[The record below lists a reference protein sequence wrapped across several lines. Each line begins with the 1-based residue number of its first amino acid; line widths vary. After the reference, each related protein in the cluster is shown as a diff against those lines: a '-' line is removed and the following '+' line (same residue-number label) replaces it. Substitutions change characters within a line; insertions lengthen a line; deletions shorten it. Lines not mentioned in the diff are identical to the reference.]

1 MNHEALDGIMHPKAI
16 AVVGASATPGK
27 IGYTVLDNLI
37 KQGYT
42 GTIYPINPSAEEI
55 LGLKCYPSILDVPGQ
70 VDAAV
75 ITIPAKLV
83 PQGVEECG
91 KKGVKGL
98 IVITSGFS
106 EVGKRELE
114 DEIVAL
120 AHRYG
125 MRILGPNIVGVLSN
139 SDGMNASF
147 APYLPL
153 PGKATLV
160 SQSGALLIAIDAATY
175 TRGVGFDKMFSIGN
189 MSDLDFA
196 DIIEWLNDDPNT
208 SCITLYI
215 EGFKNGRSFMDVC
228 RRATKP
234 IIGLK
239 AGVSAHGAAAAASH
253 TGSLAG
259 AAKVYGA
266 ALQQA
271 GVVQASDLDNLFDRT
286 LALSLQ
292 PPMNGDNLLIITN
305 GGGVGVLATDSAER
319 YGLPLKFAPP
329 EVQAELKKHMP
340 DFGSAKNP
348 VDLTGMAGN
357 EWYHD
362 AVKYAYAHNW
372 VDGLTIL
379 YCETAVTNPMEIAQS
394 IKAAIDESGVNG
406 KPVSVSFVG
415 GERSEKAMAW
425 LVEHGLPAYGAPD
438 RAVNAMAALREYAR
452 MKAIA
457 SESIT
462 PCGDEGRAIAM
473 KVIEHAR
480 LDGRDSLTEIE
491 AKQVFSAYGLPVTR
505 TKLAT
510 SEDEAV
516 KLAQE
521 IGYPV
526 VMKIV
531 SPEILHKSDAGG
543 VKVNIKDE
551 ASVREAFRTIMAN
564 AKDYN
569 AEAHIHGIAVQE
581 MAPWGTEV
589 ILGSVNDP
597 TFGPTMMFG
606 LGGIF
611 VEVLKDVTFRVAPV
625 SSSQALRMLGEI
637 RGAPILAG
645 VRGES
650 PRDRAAMAETICAY
664 STMILDLAD
673 EISESDANPVLVYAE
688 GKGVKVVDARIILK
702 KK

>member
-1 MNHEALDGIMHPKAI
+1 MNHAALDGIMHPKAI
-16 AVVGASATPGK
+16 AVIGASATPGK
-27 IGYTVLDNLI
+27 IGFTVLDNLI
-37 KQGYT
+37 KQGYS
-42 GTIYPINPSAEEI
+42 GEIYPINPGEQEI
-55 LGLKCYPSILDVPGQ
+55 LGHKCYASVLDVPGEI
-70 VDAAV
+70 DAAV
-75 ITIPAKLV
+75 VTIPAKIVLAAIDD
-83 PQGVEECG
+83 CG
-91 KKGVKGL
+91 KKGIKGL
-98 IVITSGFS
+98 IIISSGFS

-114 DEIVAL
+114 EQVVSA
-120 AHRYG
+120 ANRYG

-139 SDGMNASF
+139 SDKMNASF

-153 PGKATLV
+153 PGKATLI
-160 SQSGALLIAIDAATY
+160 SQSGALLIAIDASTY
-175 TRGVGFDKMFSIGN
+175 TRGVGFDKLISIGN
-189 MSDLDFA
+189 MSDIDFA
-196 DIIEWLNDDPNT
+196 DIINWLNDDPST
-208 SCITLYI
+208 SCITLYV
-215 EGFKNGRSFMDVC
+215 EGFKNGRSFMEVC
-228 RRATKP
+228 RQSTKP
-234 IIGLK
+234 IIALK

-266 ALQQA
+266 AFSQA

-292 PPMNGDNLLIITN
+292 PPMHGDNLLIITN
-305 GGGVGVLATDSAER
+305 GGGVGVLATDAAEKS
-319 YGLPLKFAPP
+319 GLPLKFAP
-329 EVQAELKKHMP
+329 EDVQVELKKHMP

-362 AVKYAYAHNW
+362 AIKFAYAHDW
-372 VDGLTIL
+372 VDGLAVL
-379 YCETAVTNPMEIAQS
+379 YCETAVTDPLEIAKG
-394 IKAAIDESGVNG
+394 IKSALVESGVSS
-406 KPVSVSFVG
+406 KSVTVSFVG

-425 LVEHGLPAYGAPD
+425 LVENGIPAYGAPD
-438 RAVNAMAALREYAR
+438 RAINALAALREHSQMR
-452 MKAIA
+452 KMVSEAIL
-457 SESIT
+457 
-462 PCGDEGRAIAM
+462 PCGDENRTEAMAVINQARA
-473 KVIEHAR
+473 
-480 LDGRDSLTEIE
+480 DGRGALTEIE
-491 AKQVFSAYGLPVTR
+491 AKQVFSAYGLPVTK
-505 TKLAT
+505 TQLAT
-510 SEDEAV
+510 SEDQAV
-516 KLAQE
+516 ELANE
-521 IGYPV
+521 IGFPV

-543 VKVNIKDE
+543 VKVNIKDV
-551 ASVREAFRTIMAN
+551 AAVREAFRTILAN
-564 AKDYN
+564 AREYN
-569 AEAHIHGIAVQE
+569 DKANIHGIAIQE

-589 ILGSVNDP
+589 ILGSVNDA

-625 SSSQALRMLGEI
+625 SSSQALRMLDEI

-645 VRGES
+645 VRGED
-650 PRDRAAMAETICAY
+650 PRDKQVLAETICAY